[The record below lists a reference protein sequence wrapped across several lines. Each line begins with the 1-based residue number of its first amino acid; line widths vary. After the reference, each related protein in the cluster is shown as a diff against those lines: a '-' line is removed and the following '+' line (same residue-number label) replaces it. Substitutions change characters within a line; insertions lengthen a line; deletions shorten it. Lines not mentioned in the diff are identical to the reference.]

1 MNADASPGVY
11 RRTASSRSPIPHL
24 FAIGIGLLIA
34 GIIGLLAGA
43 VLLIVGIR
51 MSSRPK
57 PPVQPGYS
65 QPPTR

>member
-1 MNADASPGVY
+1 MNADASPGV
-11 RRTASSRSPIPHL
+11 TVDGQFALAIPHL

-34 GIIGLLAGA
+34 GIIGVLAGV